1 MSATDMDPNSLHPT
15 AAAPDLEFYDD
26 FDDDDYSDSDLEEYD
41 EGEDSLDKVVKKTD
55 SGQRKKPRQKRI
67 WEKKTTLAGDIYWY
81 NHQTGKKSYT
91 DPFAKRDSV
100 HEDNL
105 LADGDYPES
114 FDFLNNWKD
123 VLEKDGQVRW

>member
-1 MSATDMDPNSLHPT
+1 M
-15 AAAPDLEFYDD
+15 EFYDD

-41 EGEDSLDKVVKKTD
+41 EGEDSLDNVVKKTD
-55 SGQRKKPRQKRI
+55 SGQKKKPRQKRI
-67 WEKKTTLAGDIYWY
+67 WEKKTTLAGEIYWY